1 MIKGLV
7 YGLRKFWSEVFSG
20 DLLILFF
27 SIVLA
32 VTSISSVSFLG
43 DRLKSSMQMQAS
55 SILGADLVLR
65 SASKIDPHYLNAA
78 ATNGL
83 NTAETSTFLSM
94 IITEND
100 NLLTSIKAVT
110 ESYPLRGEL
119 KVVNFEDIQIQ
130 HSGSP
135 ESGNIWVERKI
146 SESLELTYL
155 DTVSIGNKSFIVN
168 GIIEDY
174 PDRNSSF
181 VGFYPIAIVNIH
193 DVVEMGVIQ
202 TGSRVVYR
210 NLFSGTQSNLDKFEE
225 SLENIPASIRVQ
237 KALDVKDNMGE
248 DIANSTTFF
257 SLASLFTIIIS
268 IIAAMMAVRRYA
280 NRNLLQTS
288 LMKVFGAPKSF
299 ILGYQIIQLTLIVIT
314 ATSLGLILGFGLQHL
329 LLVTLEGIINVDL
342 PPPSFQPLILGFITA
357 AFVVSATASPYIKI
371 LSETEP
377 IRILRNDFEI
387 RLSSNLMIYLVA
399 FFTFFGFLGF
409 LFQDIRLILY
419 ILSSLILV
427 TSALYLIGK
436 LLIFTLSRMKF
447 SNGTGWNLG
456 LKNIVQHSKDSIVQ
470 LIIFGLSMLF
480 LVVLAETRTDLV
492 DSWSESLDEETP
504 NYFLFNI
511 QEYNLQPISAYFQD
525 KENITPDFTPLI
537 RGRLLSAIRPGSEDI
552 QFNNLMEREANLTW
566 RYELPLS
573 NTLTE
578 GQWWSDGDEVAEVSI
593 DQEIAASMGIEIGDE
608 LTFSA
613 GGQSFSVSVSSFRE
627 IMWQSFSPNFFFILS
642 PAAGKELPSSYI
654 TSIKLTNPQGFMQ
667 NFSSRFP
674 TITSVD
680 LEGIINQAK
689 TSLSSA
695 SLAVQYIFLLTFIAG
710 ILALIASIYTN
721 RDQRIKETAIM
732 HAIGASRALIFQ
744 SAASEFLILGLL
756 SSTAAIIF
764 SMALSS
770 LIFYQFLDLIYT
782 PNFLILGIGYI
793 LGVGLIFTA
802 GFLSIRTSIYASPM
816 ITLRDS

>member
-1 MIKGLV
+1 
-7 YGLRKFWSEVFSG
+7 
-20 DLLILFF
+20 
-27 SIVLA
+27 
-32 VTSISSVSFLG
+32 
-43 DRLKSSMQMQAS
+43 
-55 SILGADLVLR
+55 
-65 SASKIDPHYLNAA
+65 
-78 ATNGL
+78 
-83 NTAETSTFLSM
+83 
-94 IITEND
+94 
-100 NLLTSIKAVT
+100 
-110 ESYPLRGEL
+110 
-119 KVVNFEDIQIQ
+119 
-130 HSGSP
+130 
-135 ESGNIWVERKI
+135 
-146 SESLELTYL
+146 
-155 DTVSIGNKSFIVN
+155 
-168 GIIEDY
+168 
-174 PDRNSSF
+174 
-181 VGFYPIAIVNIH
+181 
-193 DVVEMGVIQ
+193 
-202 TGSRVVYR
+202 
-210 NLFSGTQSNLDKFEE
+210 
-225 SLENIPASIRVQ
+225 
-237 KALDVKDNMGE
+237 
-248 DIANSTTFF
+248 
-257 SLASLFTIIIS
+257 
-268 IIAAMMAVRRYA
+268 
-280 NRNLLQTS
+280 
-288 LMKVFGAPKSF
+288 
-299 ILGYQIIQLTLIVIT
+299 
-314 ATSLGLILGFGLQHL
+314 
-329 LLVTLEGIINVDL
+329 
-342 PPPSFQPLILGFITA
+342 
-357 AFVVSATASPYIKI
+357 
-371 LSETEP
+371 
-377 IRILRNDFEI
+377 
-387 RLSSNLMIYLVA
+387 MIYLVA

-654 TSIKLTNPQGFMQ
+654 TSIKLRNPQGFMQ

-680 LEGIINQAK
+680 LERIINQAK

-782 PNFLILGIGYI
+782 PNFLILGISYI

>member
-1 MIKGLV
+1 
-7 YGLRKFWSEVFSG
+7 
-20 DLLILFF
+20 
-27 SIVLA
+27 
-32 VTSISSVSFLG
+32 
-43 DRLKSSMQMQAS
+43 
-55 SILGADLVLR
+55 
-65 SASKIDPHYLNAA
+65 
-78 ATNGL
+78 
-83 NTAETSTFLSM
+83 
-94 IITEND
+94 
-100 NLLTSIKAVT
+100 
-110 ESYPLRGEL
+110 
-119 KVVNFEDIQIQ
+119 
-130 HSGSP
+130 
-135 ESGNIWVERKI
+135 
-146 SESLELTYL
+146 
-155 DTVSIGNKSFIVN
+155 
-168 GIIEDY
+168 
-174 PDRNSSF
+174 
-181 VGFYPIAIVNIH
+181 
-193 DVVEMGVIQ
+193 
-202 TGSRVVYR
+202 
-210 NLFSGTQSNLDKFEE
+210 
-225 SLENIPASIRVQ
+225 
-237 KALDVKDNMGE
+237 
-248 DIANSTTFF
+248 
-257 SLASLFTIIIS
+257 
-268 IIAAMMAVRRYA
+268 
-280 NRNLLQTS
+280 
-288 LMKVFGAPKSF
+288 
-299 ILGYQIIQLTLIVIT
+299 
-314 ATSLGLILGFGLQHL
+314 
-329 LLVTLEGIINVDL
+329 
-342 PPPSFQPLILGFITA
+342 
-357 AFVVSATASPYIKI
+357 
-371 LSETEP
+371 
-377 IRILRNDFEI
+377 
-387 RLSSNLMIYLVA
+387 
-399 FFTFFGFLGF
+399 
-409 LFQDIRLILY
+409 
-419 ILSSLILV
+419 
-427 TSALYLIGK
+427 
-436 LLIFTLSRMKF
+436 
-447 SNGTGWNLG
+447 
-456 LKNIVQHSKDSIVQ
+456 
-470 LIIFGLSMLF
+470 
-480 LVVLAETRTDLV
+480 
-492 DSWSESLDEETP
+492 
-504 NYFLFNI
+504 
-511 QEYNLQPISAYFQD
+511 
-525 KENITPDFTPLI
+525 
-537 RGRLLSAIRPGSEDI
+537 
-552 QFNNLMEREANLTW
+552 LMEREANLTW